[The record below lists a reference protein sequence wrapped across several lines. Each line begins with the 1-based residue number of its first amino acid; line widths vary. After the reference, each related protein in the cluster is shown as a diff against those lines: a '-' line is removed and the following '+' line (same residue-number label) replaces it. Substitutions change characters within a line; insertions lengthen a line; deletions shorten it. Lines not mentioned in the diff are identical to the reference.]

1 MLIQTDIRGK
11 VMLVTTDKYRR
22 IPFYTL
28 KFVLLF
34 LLMFAALFLVEGC
47 AEKDTVSTDPI
58 DLPLFDTLNGDFP
71 VSELGRLPSGQQDTP
86 VGYIGDTETFIP
98 IWRAF
103 MPTEI
108 LPEVDFSKKII
119 VFSRN
124 TQFYN
129 RTLIFKVTLQDETAE
144 ILAMETMSA
153 IPIEDKVAMSM
164 AVIPREGV
172 LAIKTGAG
180 EIKVEPYQ

>member
-1 MLIQTDIRGK
+1 MLIQTDIRGRT
-11 VMLVTTDKYRR
+11 MPVTTDKYRE

-34 LLMFAALFLVEGC
+34 LLFTALFLVEGC
-47 AEKDTVSTDPI
+47 ATKDTVSTEPI
-58 DLPLFDTLNGDFP
+58 DLPLFDTLSGDFP

-129 RTLIFKVTLQDETAE
+129 RTLIFKVTLQDGTAE

-153 IPIEDKVAMSM
+153 IPIDDKVAMSM

-172 LAIKTGAG
+172 MAIKGGAE
-180 EIKVEPYQ
+180 EIQVKPYQ